1 MRFRTREAQRQT
13 QHSLFSAVFAKSAP
27 ASDTMF
33 DTVPLPKEL
42 RALNWIL
49 ETTVH
54 RAVKLTSNL
63 KNTNQFVG
71 IQTML
76 VRDEVRRTTYV
87 IAVEND
93 GLRLCALKDGNLSSS
108 ITVASGNVR
117 RAHISLRKFDGTP
130 IVAYVIA
137 KNDGYIVQVNGK
149 TITDVSGD
157 FDFPF
162 VAVKQPPIGYPALA
176 QPEAIIVSY
185 KDRSSNKIKI
195 QRLHPVTL
203 APEAPRTLDAIDS
216 LGGAD
221 IAIGPTK
228 TLLRYNALG
237 NGRVVTMLQ
246 WSDDFGKTFAG
257 AATVDLSSVPH
268 DDQVPS
274 NAPVCLDYTN
284 SFHVPVAVRKGDTT
298 TLLDIHPEDDLATA
312 AISSGPSI
320 NFSDVNFPKMPERTM
335 GFREGFG
342 DGVTDGN
349 GMIASV
355 LVNGKLLVAN
365 SQSGGHSYPEPTHLN
380 YDMQAMYCFRS
391 TECYTRGESA
401 NVVSMDYSF
410 VEADG
415 EGNPLSSDLWIDTWD
430 MPLPTPVLRTQWDQD
445 TLRVFIE
452 RDGWFFPGQTIF
464 ELEPAITEI
473 SKATFVDY
481 REFAL
486 QFVDPSKLQDVT
498 MTFETKNVF
507 FQYRASVQLVRP

>member
-1 MRFRTREAQRQT
+1 MQFRTREAQRQT
-13 QHSLFSAVFAKSAP
+13 QFSLFSAVFARSTSAT
-27 ASDTMF
+27 DTMF
-33 DTVPLPKEL
+33 DTAPLPKEM

-54 RAVKLTSNL
+54 RAVKLSSSL

-71 IQTML
+71 VQTML
-76 VRDEVRRTTYV
+76 ARDEVRRTTYA
-87 IAVEND
+87 IAIEND
-93 GLRLCALKDGNLSSS
+93 GLRLFALKNGALSSS
-108 ITVASGNVR
+108 ITVASGDVR
-117 RAHISLRKFDGTP
+117 RAHISLRKFDGAP
-130 IVAYVIA
+130 IVAYVIK
-137 KNDGYIVQVNGK
+137 KNDGYVVQVNGK
-149 TITDVSGD
+149 TITDVSSD

-162 VAVKQPPIGYPALA
+162 VTVKQPPIGYPALA

-185 KDRSSNKIKI
+185 KDRSSNRIII

-203 APEAPRTLDAIDS
+203 APEVPTALDAIEP

-228 TLLRYNALG
+228 TLLRYNSLD
-237 NGRVVTMLQ
+237 NGRIVTILR
-246 WSDDFGKTFAG
+246 WSDDFGRTFAPP
-257 AATVDLSSVPH
+257 ATVDLSSVPH

-274 NAPVCLDYTN
+274 NAPLCLDYTN
-284 SFHVPVAVRKGDTT
+284 RFHVPIAVRKGDTT

-312 AISSGPSI
+312 ALSSGPSV
-320 NFSDVNFPKMPERTM
+320 NFSDVNFPKMPDRTM

-365 SQSGGHSYPEPTHLN
+365 SQSGGYSYPEAAHLN
-380 YDMQAMYCFRS
+380 YDMQAMHCFRS
-391 TECYTRGESA
+391 TECYTRGGSA
-401 NVVSMDYSF
+401 NVVSMDYAF

-415 EGNPLSSDLWIDTWD
+415 DGHALSSDLWIDTWD
-430 MPLPTPVLRTQWDQD
+430 MPLPTPVLRAQWEQD
-445 TLRVFIE
+445 TLRVIID
-452 RDGWFFPGQTIF
+452 RDGWFFPGQTTF

-473 SKATFVDY
+473 SKATFVGF

-498 MTFETKNVF
+498 LTYETRNVF
-507 FQYRASVQLVRP
+507 FHYKAAVQLVRP